1 MNKCHIETCT
11 QHHYPSSIA
20 KRITTL
26 GQRAS
31 VLILMIFTGWRFY
44 LVAHRYLNLPI
55 PDENRNQIPE
65 GPSAIDDVLI
75 TFNFW
80 EYFQND

>member
-1 MNKCHIETCT
+1 MFVKPFGLPMKKCHYVTCT
-11 QHHYPSSIA
+11 QHHYPSPTA

-26 GQRAS
+26 VQGGGFS
-31 VLILMIFTGWRFY
+31 VLMLFTGWRSY

-65 GPSAIDDVLI
+65 GPSAI
-75 TFNFW
+75 
-80 EYFQND
+80 Y